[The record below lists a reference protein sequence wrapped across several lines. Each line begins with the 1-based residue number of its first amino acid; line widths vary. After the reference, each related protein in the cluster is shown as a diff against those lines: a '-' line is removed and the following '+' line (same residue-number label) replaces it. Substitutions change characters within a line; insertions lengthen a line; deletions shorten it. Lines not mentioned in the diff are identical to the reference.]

1 VTNSKLSWQRVLR
14 DLGLGAL
21 LILGLN
27 TPMVA
32 NASRLDSSELMN
44 LLQSA
49 GLGLAGY
56 LAYLKSQKVKDD
68 AE

>member
-1 VTNSKLSWQRVLR
+1 VLR

>member
-1 VTNSKLSWQRVLR
+1 MPNSKLSWQRVLR

-21 LILGLN
+21 LIVGLN
-27 TPMVA
+27 SPMVA
-32 NASRLDSSELMN
+32 NASKLDSSELMN

-56 LAYLKSQKVKDD
+56 LAYLKSQQVKDD